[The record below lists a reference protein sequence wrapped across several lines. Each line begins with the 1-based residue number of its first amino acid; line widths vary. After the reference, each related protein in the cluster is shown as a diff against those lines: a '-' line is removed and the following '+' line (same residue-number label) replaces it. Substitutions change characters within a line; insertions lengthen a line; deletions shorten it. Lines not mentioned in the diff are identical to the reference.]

1 MMPTAFA
8 QIVSAIIDALKA
20 APAVCPLIDRA
31 RSTQI
36 PEQADKAVSVQW
48 DSAQPEAGTIS
59 GAPMDWQTRITVEV
73 FASSVK
79 ESGDLVVDPL
89 LSAVAQRLGQNT
101 TLDGLVADLRIAGL
115 EAENDSKG
123 KKTGWVRLT
132 YIADHRTSNG
142 ILN

>member
-1 MMPTAFA
+1 MTLTAFA

-20 APAVCPLIDRA
+20 SPPVCPLIDRA
-31 RSTQI
+31 RSTLI
-36 PEQADKAVSVQW
+36 PEAADKAVSVQW
-48 DSAQPEAGTIS
+48 DGAQPDSATIS
-59 GAPMDWQTRITVEV
+59 GAPIDWETRITVEV

-79 ESGDLVVDPL
+79 ESGDLAVDPL
-89 LSAVAQRLGQNT
+89 LSAVAQRLGQDT
-101 TLDGLVADLRIAGL
+101 TLGGLIADLRIAGL
-115 EAENDSKG
+115 EAENDAKG